1 MSNRKLQLGLFV
13 VLALLFNVGIATAQK
28 AAKPGLWFN
37 AIPNERTKH
46 NVSLPDH
53 SDNSAISSATAASS
67 SPLTRGQLAASS
79 SQGTVSSGPDAALQF
94 AEQLVT
100 NKINQVVNEQIN
112 DNAPDWL
119 KRVDFAFDYESAADP
134 TYSISTVQPLYQSPG
149 NINTV
154 FTQLRYASHRQFDE
168 TRNTTNLG
176 IGYRELIQNG
186 TMLVGANIHYDR
198 EWKRDHYRLG
208 IGVEARWSGADI
220 YLNRYQG
227 LSGKRTITSSVTE
240 EIIDGWDLRA
250 LIQIPYIPSAR
261 LNLAGSTWR
270 KTSSDDVSGIR
281 AGIEADLSPHLT
293 FEIGAANDND
303 DNDVEMFVGIRFNL
317 GGDNANNN
325 ILLQKNFV
333 ADTPWHLRD
342 MSKHTLDRV
351 RRENNI
357 RLKRT
362 TTSGGSITVEVAR
375 G

>member
-1 MSNRKLQLGLFV
+1 MPNKYVRLILFA
-13 VLALLFNVGIATAQK
+13 VLTLLLSVGVATAQQ
-28 AAKPGLWFN
+28 AAKSGLWFKT
-37 AIPNERTKH
+37 IPKDRTKS

-53 SDNSAISSATAASS
+53 SKKNAVSSVATAPEP
-67 SPLTRGQLAASS
+67 PLMRGQLAASS
-79 SQGTVSSGPDAALQF
+79 SHGTVSSGPTAALQF

-134 TYSISTVQPLYQSPG
+134 TYSVLTVQPLYQSPG

-168 TRNTTNLG
+168 IRNTTNIG
-176 IGYRELIQNG
+176 FGYRELIQNG

-198 EWKRDHYRLG
+198 EWKRNHYRLG

-227 LSGKRTITSSVTE
+227 LSSKRTITSSVTE
-240 EIIDGWDLRA
+240 AIIDGWDLRA
-250 LIQIPYIPSAR
+250 LIQMPYIPSAR
-261 LNLAGSTWR
+261 LTLAGSTWR
-270 KTSSDDVSGIR
+270 KTSSDDISGLR

-325 ILLQKNFV
+325 LLLQKNFIS
-333 ADTPWHLRD
+333 DTPWHLRD
-342 MSKHTLDRV
+342 MSEHTLDRV

-362 TTSGGSITVEVAR
+362 TTSGGSITVEVSR